1 MSSATFCGLLSKIAN
16 TFPLCTFITT
26 CSLASRYLWQ
36 IPLPAW
42 AMRGQCCHRAG
53 FPAVCSLTPLAAQL
67 SAISLK
73 CWSGVRAGISTA
85 AVGEVRIWKSEA
97 HPEGTADGAHK
108 MSLLLF
114 QHKDRCPRRH
124 VRCRAHAVTAPAGRW
139 VCLCV
144 GVCGNARG
152 ICSCI

>member
-1 MSSATFCGLLSKIAN
+1 MSTATFCGVSSKIAN
-16 TFPLCTFITT
+16 TFSLCTFITT

-42 AMRGQCCHRAG
+42 AIRGQCCHRAG

-67 SAISLK
+67 NTISLK
-73 CWSGVRAGISTA
+73 CWSGVRA
-85 AVGEVRIWKSEA
+85 VRIWKSEA

-114 QHKDRCPRRH
+114 QHEDHGPHRH
-124 VRCRAHAVTAPAGRW
+124 VRCRTHAVIDNG
-139 VCLCV
+139 VCWCV
-144 GVCGNARG
+144 GVCGNVRD
-152 ICSCI
+152 ICRCI